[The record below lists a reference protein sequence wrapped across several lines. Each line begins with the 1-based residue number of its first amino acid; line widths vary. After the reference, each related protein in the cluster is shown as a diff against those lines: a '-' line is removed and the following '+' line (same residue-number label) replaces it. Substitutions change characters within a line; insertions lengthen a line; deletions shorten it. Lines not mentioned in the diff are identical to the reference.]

1 MDHEQPLSSP
11 LSQLPAVCPPTHPE
25 PELGDEFNLSTPERH
40 TPVPFDELPLY
51 IPGMTAAVV
60 GFDGGINLAAL
71 DNHREK
77 GLLCILRPYVNMI
90 ELDFIEL
97 FCRDLD
103 TAVAFHTVTRDQAEK
118 GLQIPLYIPRTR
130 LPDGTVEPVFFRVTR
145 AGGGTDETQRF
156 RLKVDTVAPAGRD
169 PVPSEP
175 WHSNLGA
182 PEPELDFV
190 DEAAAGSGVRV
201 TIPFSPQDIGQPA
214 NTYRTVRDRIRL
226 SIGGVILEHRV
237 TEGEAASRDPI
248 DIWVYSGTWSQIG
261 SGNHVVEYEVID
273 DVGNYSPGWSPARLI
288 EVELDDGAEPL
299 LPECYIFEA
308 PEDILNADEQGG
320 EDATIEVPVSRSDF
334 LIGDLIR
341 VRATGRTAEGVGV
354 ITYYD
359 HPVTVTGRNARI
371 PYPFEDFAPLVGGR
385 VQLSYERIRAGV
397 ANRRSRSTIVQVI
410 GMPVSIGLPAPRVD
424 EAPDGA
430 ILPPE
435 SLFVTVRIA
444 AYTGQAPLDRITLV
458 LEGTYANGSRYYRE
472 FDDVAGSGNITL
484 RLMNGADGDIARLE
498 GGTLRLYY
506 IVTGDQGPR
515 VSQDLFLEVGLP
527 QASLPEPY
535 VDQAPPP
542 DYVFDPDQ
550 SLGDA
555 RILVRAHTGILEND
569 TVTLHFEGSAVG
581 GSAPSQDFKVLSQ
594 WVGRDLPFTV
604 PRAFVLA
611 NLNGSARIYYT
622 LSRENE
628 RTRIS
633 HVVEMTVGTALSLDV
648 PDVLEA
654 TRTGPIS
661 AQVNPLH
668 VDQPPQFTIR
678 VRYAPMLATDDI
690 TVYLIGKP
698 GFVPPD
704 ITPKPGNPSLG
715 YVDFQVSNRSIAAHL
730 GKVLKVGYRVT
741 RKGATTDSKVL
752 ELYVQAFDEL
762 SPNPLPVPTVN
773 GIAPGGVLDVD
784 TFTGN
789 ALVAVPKWP
798 LSESLQRL
806 WLIVRGVGTSDII
819 IRDGTPI
826 TSAEA
831 ANGLVD
837 LPILRSYLT
846 YLPYD
851 REITIVCKV
860 GFDRTSSN
868 IAEAVE
874 FKHATY
880 RVRRAIR
887 ISGTINV
894 GAGPQHMVISP
905 DNTRVYVTNQIG
917 NSISVINTANHVVV
931 RTITGLNAPE
941 WLAIHP
947 DGSKLYVADTGTR
960 TILVISTTTYA
971 VVATLTGF
979 LHPQGL
985 ALNPDGTRLYTTCFS
1000 SNRVYIYNTANNER
1014 IFSLEI
1020 DRPKI
1025 PLIDTTNKFYY
1036 IGSYVAVHV
1045 LNVSNN
1051 SKHAEPKGG
1060 YKSIRALAFDT
1071 HHKKIYAGDL
1081 ANNRVRITDIQTFT
1095 EDGLIANISGPEDIS
1110 INSSMEEAYITER
1123 YTNTL
1128 AIIDTG
1134 TQTRTH
1140 TITGFNIP
1148 VGVLA
1153 IPGKRFIYVANAGS
1167 NTLSIV
1173 SI

>member
-25 PELGDEFNLSTPERH
+25 PEPGDEFNLSTPERH

-71 DNHREK
+71 DTHREK

-97 FCRDLD
+97 FCRDLV

-118 GLQIPLYIPRTR
+118 GLQIPMYIPRAR

-182 PEPELDFV
+182 PKPELEFV
-190 DEAAAGSGVRV
+190 DEAAAGAGVRV
-201 TIPFSPQDIGQPA
+201 TIPFYPLDIDQPT
-214 NTYRTVRDRIRL
+214 NTYRAVRDRIRL
-226 SIGGVILEHRV
+226 SIGGEILEHRV
-237 TEGEAASRDPI
+237 TEGEAANRDPI
-248 DIWVYSGTWSQIG
+248 DMWVYFGTWSEIG
-261 SGNHVVEYEVID
+261 SGNHVVEYEAID
-273 DVGNYSPGWSPARLI
+273 ELGNYTQGWSPAALI

-308 PEDILNADEQGG
+308 PEDILNADEQEGV
-320 EDATIEVPVSRSDF
+320 DATIEVPVHRFDF
-334 LIGDLIR
+334 LIGDMIR
-341 VRATGRTAEGVGV
+341 VRATGRTAKGVV
-354 ITYYD
+354 VTTHYD
-359 HPVTVTGRNARI
+359 HRVTVTGRNARI
-371 PYPFEDFAPLVGGR
+371 RYPFEDFALLVGGR

-397 ANRRSRSTIVQVI
+397 PNRRSRSTIVQVV
-410 GMPVSIGLPAPRVD
+410 GMPVSIGLPPPSVD

-458 LEGTYANGSRYYRE
+458 LEGTHANGMRYYRE

-484 RLMNGADGDIARLE
+484 RLMNGADGDIAQLE

-506 IVTGDQGPR
+506 IVTGAQGPR

-542 DYVFDPDQ
+542 DYVFNPDQ

-569 TVTLHFEGSAVG
+569 TVTLRFEGSAVG
-581 GSAPSQDFKVLSQ
+581 GSAPSQDFKVLPQ

-604 PRAFVLA
+604 PRAFILP

-622 LSRENE
+622 VSRENE

-633 HVVEMTVGTALSLDV
+633 HVVQMTVGAALSLDV

-654 TRTGPIS
+654 TRTGPNS

-668 VDQPPQFTIR
+668 VDQPPVFTIR
-678 VRYAPMLATDDI
+678 VRNASILATDDI
-690 TVYLIGKP
+690 TVYLIGKA
-698 GFVPPD
+698 GFVSPD

-715 YVDFQVSNRSIAAHL
+715 YVDFQVPNRNIAAHL
-730 GKVLKVGYRVT
+730 GQVLKVGYRVT
-741 RKGATTDSKVL
+741 RKGATSDSEVL

-762 SPNPLPVPTVN
+762 SPNPLPFPTIN
-773 GIAPGGVLDVD
+773 GIAPAGVLDLN

-789 ALVAVPKWP
+789 ALAALPRWP
-798 LSESLQRL
+798 LSASGQRV
-806 WLIVRGVGTSDII
+806 WLILRSVGAIDLI
-819 IRDGTPI
+819 IRNGTPI

-831 ANGLVD
+831 ANGLVNQSV
-837 LPILRSYLT
+837 LRSFLSN
-846 YLPYD
+846 LPYN
-851 REITIVCKV
+851 REVTIICKV
-860 GFDRTSSN
+860 TFDGSTD

-874 FKHATY
+874 FKSANYT
-880 RVRRAIR
+880 VRRAIHV
-887 ISGTINV
+887 SGTINV
-894 GAGPQHMVISP
+894 GAGPRYMVISP
-905 DNTRVYVTNQIG
+905 DTTRVYVTNTVG
-917 NSISVINTANHVVV
+917 NSISVINTANHAVV
-931 RTITGLNAPE
+931 RTITGLNAPQ

-947 DGSKLYVADTGTR
+947 DGSKLYVADTGSK
-960 TILVISTTTYA
+960 TILVISTSTYA
-971 VVATLTGF
+971 VIATLTGF
-979 LHPQGL
+979 LAPQGL
-985 ALNPDGTRLYTTCFS
+985 ALNPEGTRLYTTCHS
-1000 SNRVYIYNTANNER
+1000 SNRVYIYNTLNNQR
-1014 IFSLEI
+1014 IFSVGVST
-1020 DRPKI
+1020 PKI
-1025 PLIDTTNKFYY
+1025 PLIDTASRFYY
-1036 IGSYVAVHV
+1036 IGGYYALHT
-1045 LNVSNN
+1045 LNVSDN
-1051 SKHAEPKGG
+1051 SIPTGPQPG
-1060 YKSIRALAFDT
+1060 YQSIRALVFDA
-1071 HHKKIYAGDL
+1071 HHGKIYA
-1081 ANNRVRITDIQTFT
+1081 ANHGQNRIDITDAQTST
-1095 EDGLIANISGPEDIS
+1095 QERAIGNISRPEDIS
-1110 INSSMEEAYITER
+1110 INNIIEEAYVTEGN
-1123 YTNTL
+1123 TNTL

-1134 TQTRTH
+1134 TRTRTH
-1140 TITGFNIP
+1140 TIIGFNSP
-1148 VGVLA
+1148 VGVIA
-1153 IPGKRFIYVANAGS
+1153 IPGKRFIYVANAGA
-1167 NTLSIV
+1167 NNLSIV
-1173 SI
+1173 TI